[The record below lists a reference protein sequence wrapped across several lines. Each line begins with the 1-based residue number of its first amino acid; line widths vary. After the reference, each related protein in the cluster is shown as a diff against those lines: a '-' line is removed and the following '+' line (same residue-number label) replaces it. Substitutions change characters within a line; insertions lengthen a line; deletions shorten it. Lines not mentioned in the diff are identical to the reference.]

1 MIFRRKQH
9 LPAPTIAL
17 SDYVR
22 QAHQLQQLQGAA
34 LDVLETYIDPMAP
47 AFREAMAV
55 LDGVLYS
62 QISKPEVAA

>member
-1 MIFRRKQH
+1 MFRRKQH

-34 LDVLETYIDPMAP
+34 LDVLETYYIDPMAP